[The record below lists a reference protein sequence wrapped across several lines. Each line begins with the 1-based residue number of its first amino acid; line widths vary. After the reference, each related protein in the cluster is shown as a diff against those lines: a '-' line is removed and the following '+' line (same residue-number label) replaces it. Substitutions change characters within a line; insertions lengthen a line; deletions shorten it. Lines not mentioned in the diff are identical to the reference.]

1 MNLARYKELCRRVFG
16 VNLRDDTIEAA
27 KATIQQT
34 VQSAPERY
42 VPATVVPTTINDEK
56 RTVDVVVATE
66 TPVVRWDFDTEF
78 YMEVLDMQGCH
89 LELVKDG
96 QIPLLMA
103 HESHGDIDSQL
114 GSTNNLRIEDGRL
127 VGTRHFSVTAE
138 KAWTMTKEGH
148 LNRQSVGYLV
158 HDFVDIAPGKK
169 LAVNGR
175 EWQAEEDLPLRVV
188 TSWEPIE
195 DSIVHVPA
203 DRNAG
208 LRQATL
214 PGTSAGATQP
224 QKARQGKENSMNKT
238 LKAFA
243 IRHMALAA
251 DATDELV
258 SAEMAR
264 RNETEDTLIAAMQA
278 EAVEAAR
285 KAEQDIR
292 DYCAR
297 EGYAELADDFIRDGA
312 DMKDAQTRVAWLK
325 KAAARTAGKV
335 PPAGKVAVTRDE
347 AEKVRAAATDGLC
360 LRANI
365 SWGDRPAD
373 GSNEFAA
380 MRMSDLCREMLIRK
394 GERPGYDVESNF
406 KRAIATTDLPIILN
420 STVKRSLMQ
429 GFDEASETYEQ
440 FCAMDGSVP
449 DFRPQTVARLL
460 AKVSLEEVG
469 QGDEYPYANASE
481 DSASVFVKKHGVSVA
496 YTWESAQNDDLN
508 QLAEIPREFGNAVRS
523 AEAAAAFAFL
533 ISNPTMRDGVALF
546 HSTHANLAASGAAP
560 TEATLA
566 EALRA
571 MSLQTDGPAENPRRL
586 RIRGEHIVAPV
597 SLEGVIRKL
606 LFSQV
611 WNDSNAAATQVN
623 TVYQKVT
630 PVFDPRLDEAF
641 PTSGAQ
647 PWFITGPKRYGI
659 RFYFLNGNR
668 QPAVERDWDFSRDI
682 FKIKLRHVF
691 GAWCIY
697 HQALY
702 KNPGASL

>member
-1 MNLARYKELCRRVFG
+1 MNLKRYKELCRLAFG
-16 VNLRDDTIEAA
+16 IDLRDETIEEAQ
-27 KATIQQT
+27 ATIH
-34 VQSAPERY
+34 QSAQVTPERY

-56 RTVDVVVATE
+56 RTVDVIVATE
-66 TPVVRWDFDTEF
+66 TPVLRYDFENEF
-78 YMEVLDMQGCH
+78 YMEVLDMAGCH

-103 HESHGDIDSQL
+103 HDSHGDINAQL
-114 GSTNNLRIEDGRL
+114 GSTNNLRVEEGKL
-127 VGTRHFSVTAE
+127 VGTRHFSITAD

-158 HDFVDIAPGKK
+158 HDYVDIQAGKK
-169 LAVNGR
+169 LEVNGR
-175 EWQAEEDLPLRVV
+175 VWEAEEDLPLRVV

-208 LRQATL
+208 LREQTI
-214 PGTSAGATQP
+214 PRNPAGAKQNP
-224 QKARQGKENSMNKT
+224 KAREGKEHKMNKT

-243 IRHMALAA
+243 IRRYALAA
-251 DATDELV
+251 DATDEAV
-258 SAEMAR
+258 AAEMAKR
-264 RNETEDTLIAAMQA
+264 SETEDTLIMEMQR
-278 EAVEAAR
+278 EAVETAQKR
-285 KAEQDIR
+285 EAEIR
-292 DYCAR
+292 DYCKK
-297 EGYAELADDFIRDGA
+297 EGYDNLADDMVAEGDIETVKKRI
-312 DMKDAQTRVAWLK
+312 AWLK
-325 KAAARTAGKV
+325 KAAERTEGKV
-335 PPAGKVAVTRDE
+335 PPAGKVSVTRE
-347 AEKVRAAATDGLC
+347 ESEKVRAAMTDGLC
-360 LRANI
+360 VRANVA
-365 SWGDRPAD
+365 WKDRPVD
-373 GSNEFAA
+373 GAYDFAN
-380 MRMSDLCREMLIRK
+380 MRVSDMCRELLIRK
-394 GERPGYDVESNF
+394 GENPGYDVESNF

-460 AKVSLEEVG
+460 AKVKLEEVAE
-469 QGDEYPYANASE
+469 GDEYPYANASE
-481 DSASVFVKKHGVSVA
+481 DSASVSVKKHGVSVA

-508 QLAEIPREFGNAVRS
+508 QLAEIPREFGNAVRD
-523 AEAAAAFAFL
+523 AEASAAFAFL
-533 ISNPTMRDGVALF
+533 ISNPTMRDSVALF

-560 TEATLA
+560 SEATLSA
-566 EALRA
+566 ALRA
-571 MSLQTDGPAENPRRL
+571 MSLQTDGPVENPRRL
-586 RIRGEHIVAPV
+586 RIRGEHIIAPV
-597 SLEGVIRKL
+597 SLEGVVRKL

-623 TVYQKVT
+623 TVFQKVT

-641 PTSGAQ
+641 PISGAQ

-668 QPAVERDWDFSRDI
+668 QPTVERDWNFDRDI

-702 KNPGASL
+702 KNPGTTL